1 MTLNEHFRGSD
12 TLDGKFDGKDIDKQV
27 VEDADLREILRV
39 MQTQKEGI
47 EILQRSVRS
56 SAS

>member
-39 MQTQKEGI
+39 M
-47 EILQRSVRS
+47 
-56 SAS
+56 

>member
-1 MTLNEHFRGSD
+1 MSKINSIKRQNHEAMTLNEHFRGSD

-39 MQTQKEGI
+39 M
-47 EILQRSVRS
+47 
-56 SAS
+56 